1 MSGALPDGGLPE
13 GALPEGALPQYTP
26 AVHSVVGLSATVR
39 SLGRRTAVESFY
51 FVAGNTI
58 KLEFTVTNE
67 DGDAVDVTSD
77 TVRFALKKGFTEV
90 LGTDDVT
97 VSHEETDKFVVTIP
111 DEKTS
116 ALQGTLR
123 YQCELEDSAGD
134 RATVARGYI
143 TFSENLVRIAS

>member
-1 MSGALPDGGLPE
+1 MTFQPEGMQPEGYQPDGYQPE
-13 GALPEGALPQYTP
+13 YIQPT
-26 AVHSVVGLSATVR
+26 HSVVGLSASVR

-97 VSHEETDKFVVTIP
+97 VSHEETGKFVVTIQ